1 MPDISDVMDV
11 TFYELTPE
19 QQVLLKDAADQFQMK
34 CLMSF
39 DKNRSGV
46 PYLKSEMPRVLM
58 PGEPDTSFQ
67 EKEEALNAF
76 WETAEA
82 VLGRHHTT
90 FLSMFKQMMIGVF
103 GPGMEKMFSLVSPQD
118 VGETSSAQPTGVQ
131 PPLRGQPIQPPPQSV
146 GSQPVQPPP
155 QSVGSQ
161 PKEPPLRGMGVS
173 QCSHK
178 SMEVNWSNS

>member
-58 PGEPDTSFQ
+58 PGEPDTTSFQ
-67 EKEEALNAF
+67 EKEGALNAF
-76 WETAEA
+76 RETAEA
-82 VLGRHHTT
+82 VLGMHHTT

-131 PPLRGQPIQPPPQSV
+131 PPLRG
-146 GSQPVQPPP
+146 
-155 QSVGSQ
+155 
-161 PKEPPLRGMGVS
+161 
-173 QCSHK
+173 
-178 SMEVNWSNS
+178 